1 MKKRNIT
8 VVLCALLI
16 VQAIPFTQASAATE
30 SKAQALSTV
39 ETVAQYT
46 NKDLQSS
53 NFETLSKGSSKSLT
67 LSEKRQAVVKEAK
80 KYLGKPYK
88 YGASGPNAFDCS
100 GLTSYVYK
108 KALGIN
114 ITRTTST
121 QVNQGIAVSKKD
133 LQPGD
138 LVFPHSGHVQI
149 YIGNGQVIHAPHTGD
164 VVKIAKLGTVWKA
177 RRIIH

>member
-8 VVLCALLI
+8 VALCALLI
-16 VQAIPFTQASAATE
+16 VQALPFTQASAATV
-30 SKAQALSTV
+30 SKAPVVATV
-39 ETVAQYT
+39 ESAIQFTS
-46 NKDLQSS
+46 KDLQGG
-53 NFETLSKGSSKSLT
+53 NFEALSKGSTKSLT
-67 LSEKRQAVVKEAK
+67 IAEKREAIVKEAK

-88 YGASGPNAFDCS
+88 YGEDGPNSFDCS

-108 KALGIN
+108 KALGID

-121 QVNQGIAVSKKD
+121 QVKQGVAVDKD
-133 LQPGD
+133 DLKPGD

-164 VVKIAKLGTVWKA
+164 VVKIAKLGEVWKA
-177 RRIIH
+177 RRIIR